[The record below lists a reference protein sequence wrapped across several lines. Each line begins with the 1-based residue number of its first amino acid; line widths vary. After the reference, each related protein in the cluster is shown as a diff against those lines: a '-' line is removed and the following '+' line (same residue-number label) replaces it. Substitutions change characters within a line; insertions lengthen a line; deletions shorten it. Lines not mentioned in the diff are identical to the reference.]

1 MICRALSMLA
11 VLLPGLLFAEPRIAI
26 IIDDIGY
33 QRQLGERAIALDPA
47 ITLAVIP
54 RSPHAQPLARQAVEA
69 GREVMIHLPMSA
81 SFSPLLDPGGIRPG
95 MAPENI
101 AAVVRE
107 AFELVPGAR
116 GLNNH
121 MGSEL
126 TADQESMH
134 WLMHELASHQVFFV
148 DSRTTPESVAE
159 RTARAHGLA
168 AAGRDVFLD
177 NEREA
182 LDINS
187 QFNTL
192 LRIARQRGQA
202 IAIGHPYPETLEYLE
217 TIIPLLADAGFKL
230 VPVSELLPESPLHT
244 AQANQLATEKLA
256 AEASTTEEPDIEEIS
271 SQEKRDSRQ
280 AQRSGER
287 ASPPG

>member
-1 MICRALSMLA
+1 MRYGWRRALLA
-11 VLLPGLLFAEPRIAI
+11 LALLPTLAFGQPRIAI

-54 RSPHAQPLARQAVEA
+54 RSPHARPLAQRANED

-95 MAPENI
+95 MAPEDI

-107 AFELVPGAR
+107 AFELIPGAR

-121 MGSEL
+121 MGSEM
-126 TADQESMH
+126 TADPEAMH
-134 WLMHELASHQVFFV
+134 WLMHELASHQVFFI
-148 DSRTTPESVAE
+148 DSRTTAESVAE
-159 RTARAHGLA
+159 HTARSHGLP

-177 NEREA
+177 NERET
-182 LDINS
+182 LDINT

-202 IAIGHPYPETLEYLE
+202 IAIGHPYPETLAYLE
-217 TIIPLLADAGFKL
+217 NIIPLLPEAGFKL
-230 VPVSELLPESPLHT
+230 VPVSELLPPTPVHSAGKPE
-244 AQANQLATEKLA
+244 
-256 AEASTTEEPDIEEIS
+256 
-271 SQEKRDSRQ
+271 QEKEEKES
-280 AQRSGER
+280 
-287 ASPPG
+287 ASDV